1 MIGGTD
7 MKIYFNKKDRL
18 IQRQKY
24 MINRLQEEN
33 ECLREQL
40 ELCDM
45 DSVNEKI
52 NLAKESYKRYM
63 GLIKEL
69 EELKHE
75 YIELIG
81 DIRRDEKRK
90 LGKR

>member
-1 MIGGTD
+1 